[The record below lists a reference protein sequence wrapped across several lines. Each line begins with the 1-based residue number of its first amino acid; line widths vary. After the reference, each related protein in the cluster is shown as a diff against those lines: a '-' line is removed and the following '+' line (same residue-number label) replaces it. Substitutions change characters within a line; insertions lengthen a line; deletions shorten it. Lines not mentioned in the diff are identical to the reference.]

1 MSPASEI
8 HGVPEFQVHQPKLPV
23 GARPYCVILG
33 ANSSHLCENCQQ
45 VPESTPA
52 ELSQECRELQTP
64 LMKPVTGIKTCYSCS
79 RSAVKYRYPMK
90 TPIECKFLLQLP
102 QKYSE
107 KQISPEIGQQALES
121 VPAVP
126 EVQ

>member
-64 LMKPVTGIKTCYSCS
+64 HEDCEQAAKPAIAAPG
-79 RSAVKYRYPMK
+79 
-90 TPIECKFLLQLP
+90 
-102 QKYSE
+102 
-107 KQISPEIGQQALES
+107 
-121 VPAVP
+121 
-126 EVQ
+126 VQ